1 MAAIR
6 NFSLRIN
13 NVSGPMSEVIVT
25 YEITFSRPEVLT
37 GATFM
42 ERVGL
47 RGKDLGPEDDLVSL
61 LSRTVKAQATPIVRR
76 ITRRVS
82 DEALDEDRDTLIAAV
97 LQREDEIYARAT
109 LVPFIAMPAS
119 ADSNIVIGSFGQGR

>member
-6 NFSLRIN
+6 NLSLRIN
-13 NVSGPMSEVIVT
+13 NLPGPMSDVIVT

-47 RGKDLGPEDDLVSL
+47 RGKDLGPEDDLASL
-61 LSRTVKAQATPIVRR
+61 LSRTVRAQAAPIVRTIR
-76 ITRRVS
+76 RRVT
-82 DEALDEDRDTLIAAV
+82 DETLDEDRDALIGAV
-97 LQREDEIYARAT
+97 LQRQDEVYARVT

-119 ADSNIVIGSFGQGR
+119 ADSNIVVGSFGEG